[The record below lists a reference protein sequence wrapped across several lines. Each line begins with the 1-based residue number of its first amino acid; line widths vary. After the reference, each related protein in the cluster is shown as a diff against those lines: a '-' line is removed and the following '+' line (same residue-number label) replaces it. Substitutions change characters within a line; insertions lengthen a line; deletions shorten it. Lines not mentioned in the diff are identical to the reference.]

1 MGRLSDFELDRIGHS
16 IGYVNPRV
24 STLERMNKTEGSQP
38 ISGDALKRGQAEKS
52 MEKSKGKIV
61 SSQLSLFDDNQ
72 PEGLPSINR
81 SSETC

>member
-1 MGRLSDFELDRIGHS
+1 MKIKVLENEL
-16 IGYVNPRV
+16 
-24 STLERMNKTEGSQP
+24 
-38 ISGDALKRGQAEKS
+38 KS